1 MDTRARHLL
10 AEYHGC
16 DPAVLDDPVALEALL
31 RAAAVAARV
40 RPMEAQ
46 FRRLAPQGV
55 SGVIV
60 IEESHLSI
68 HTWPEAGYA
77 AADFFTCGAG
87 RPEAAHA
94 LLEEGLRSARADVL
108 LIERGLPGP
117 GPSLRVARA

>member
-16 DPAVLDDPVALEALL
+16 DPGLLDDPVALEALL
-31 RAAAVAARV
+31 RAAAEAARV
-40 RPMEAQ
+40 RAVDAQ

-68 HTWPEAGYA
+68 HTWPETGYA
-77 AADFFTCGAG
+77 AADFFTCGDG
-87 RPEAAHA
+87 LPEAAHA
-94 LLEEGLRSARADVL
+94 LLGPGLRAARAEVL